1 MKKSIYYLLG
11 NSSYI
16 EPKSGDQISEI
27 NIINSINQFNVVYY
41 NNNLF
46 GTKSLKINEPAPGH
60 PYYFVRNNKDIF
72 LKIKDYSKNIKIYFG
87 SPYNQKAFDFANYIS
102 VYTDSWRDK
111 LINGWDFPYN
121 AYPDNFKINNV
132 ISIKQCI
139 DDRFHPINKYHDKTK
154 LIREKIGGDFII
166 GHFGRVTQ
174 SCYPYLFDY
183 NVKYLKKKYPGLRIL
198 FAGNNSI
205 KNTYNSNYV
214 TYENY
219 AYADMPYAVAAC
231 DLILYNYNDL
241 QGHIAGS
248 MKVMEAIATGVPILL
263 PRYDARE
270 EELGLNYPL
279 FYEFQNIKDIRT
291 GVKYRN
297 YSAHI
302 KEDFLHKIERAI
314 NKEDDLENYLYE
326 RSLPYRLVNHSTEI
340 KKLLESL

>member
-1 MKKSIYYLLG
+1 MKNIYYLLG
-11 NSSYI
+11 KNPYI
-16 EPKSGDQISEI
+16 IPKTGDQISEI

-46 GTKSLKINEPAPGH
+46 GTRFAKINDPAPGY

-72 LKIKDYSKNIKIYFG
+72 LKIKNDSKNIKIYFG
-87 SPYNQKAFDFANYIS
+87 SPYDEKAFNFANYIS

-121 AYPDNFKINNV
+121 AYPDNFKIKNV

-139 DDRFHPINKYHDKTK
+139 DDRFHPRNKYHSKTK
-154 LIREKIGGDFII
+154 LIRKKIGGNFII

-183 NVKYLKKKYPGLRIL
+183 NIKYLKNKYSGVRFL
-198 FAGNNSI
+198 FAGNDSI
-205 KNTYNSNYV
+205 KNTYHNKYV

-219 AYADMPYAVAAC
+219 AYQDVPYAVAAC

-248 MKVMEAIATGVPILL
+248 MKVLEAMATGVPILL
-263 PRYDARE
+263 PRYDSRE
-270 EELGLNYPL
+270 EELGVDYPL

-291 GVKYRN
+291 GEKYRN
-297 YSAHI
+297 YSARI
-302 KEDFLHKIERAI
+302 KEDFLDKIERAI
-314 NKEDDLENYLYE
+314 NKKDDLENYLYE
-326 RSLPYRLVNHSTEI
+326 RSLPYRVVNHSIEV